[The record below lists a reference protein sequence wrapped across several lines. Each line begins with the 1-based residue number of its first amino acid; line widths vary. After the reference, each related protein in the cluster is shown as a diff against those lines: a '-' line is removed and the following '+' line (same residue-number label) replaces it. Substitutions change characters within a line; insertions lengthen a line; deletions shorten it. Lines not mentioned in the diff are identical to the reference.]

1 MLSVQ
6 EELPSI
12 KNSDSSSQIAIPR
25 SLRFQIGCALTIVA
39 GVVDAIGYIELGGF
53 FASFMS
59 GASISLGVNVSVN
72 EWSSVSQ
79 AGLLIAVF
87 VIGAT
92 TSGMI
97 TGVMRPWGIPVALL
111 LEASCLTAAVLMIA
125 RGWSSI
131 DAIVPIVAAM
141 GMQNTGTPSD
151 QRRAVGC
158 DIHDRYSR
166 QPQSRLGPVFDRTGA
181 VPRLAASLA
190 CLVLFRRRSCCRIGN
205 AHDVWVHRN
214 RNGRNRGL
222 DAGGVDSSGRS
233 YCRS

>member
-1 MLSVQ
+1 M
-6 EELPSI
+6 
-12 KNSDSSSQIAIPR
+12 
-25 SLRFQIGCALTIVA
+25 RFLIGLALTIVA

-92 TSGMI
+92 TSSMI

-125 RGWSSI
+125 RGCSSI
-131 DAIVPIVAAM
+131 DAIVPVVAAM
-141 GMQNTGTPSD
+141 GIQNTALRPING
-151 QRRAVGC
+151 V
-158 DIHDRYSR
+158 
-166 QPQSRLGPVFDRTGA
+166 RLGVTFMTGTL
-181 VPRLAASLA
+181 VSLSRGLGRFLIGRA
-190 CLVLFRRRSCCRIGN
+190 PFRRWLP
-205 AHDVWVHRN
+205 HLLVWFSFV
-214 RNGRNRGL
+214 GGAA
-222 DAGGVDSSGRS
+222 AGSVMHMMFGFIAIATAAIAVWMLVAFTAAAAVIVVRKRKHSVSIK
-233 YCRS
+233 